1 MITKLETHI
10 SNYMSYV
17 SRNCLFSITSNQLY
31 VLLVLITVIIIYYG
45 YSIRKY
51 YALKYIKRYVFPV
64 EIKEKLMAHYP
75 QLADQQIDKVM
86 EGLRVYFYLSRKYK
100 LNMAMP
106 SLVIDTAWHEF
117 LLFSP
122 DYMAFS
128 KSAFGRYFHHVP
140 TVARLKSPMDAHTGL
155 VNVWLASCE
164 EENIDFR
171 DPVFLPI
178 LFSLDAEFDIINGF
192 IYSIKDGVLP
202 LDINGVFPI
211 DIKGVSPNRLKK
223 EIKEKYLTDPTQLQT
238 EKDRL
243 ATKLKR
249 YLLDDN
255 YCNTYGREAL
265 IPLFH
270 KILEDRELTIAI
282 FGGVALAKGRLS
294 RIPWFPSNSISY
306 SVFGGG
312 CGGGGVGCGG
322 GCGG

>member
-140 TVARLKSPMDAHTGL
+140 TVARLKSPMDANTGL

-178 LFSLDAEFDIINGF
+178 LFSLDAEYDIINGF

-202 LDINGVFPI
+202 LDII
-211 DIKGVSPNRLKK
+211 SPNRLMK
-223 EIKEKYLTDPTQLQT
+223 EIKEKYLTDPTQLQI

-255 YCNTYGREAL
+255 YCTTYGREAL

-282 FGGVALAKGRLS
+282 FGSVALAKGRLS
-294 RIPWFPSNSISY
+294 SIPWFASNYISY
-306 SVFGGG
+306 SSFGGGGG
-312 CGGGGVGCGG
+312 CGGGDGGGCGG

>member
-10 SNYMSYV
+10 PNYMSYV

-75 QLADQQIDKVM
+75 QLVDQQIDKVM

-140 TVARLKSPMDAHTGL
+140 TVARLKSPMDANTGL

-178 LFSLDAEFDIINGF
+178 LFSLDAEYDIINGF

-202 LDINGVFPI
+202 LDII
-211 DIKGVSPNRLKK
+211 SPNRLMK
-223 EIKEKYLTDPTQLQT
+223 EIKEKYLTDPTQLQI

-255 YCNTYGREAL
+255 YCTTYGREAL

-282 FGGVALAKGRLS
+282 FGSVALAKGRLS
-294 RIPWFPSNSISY
+294 SIPWFASNYISY
-306 SVFGGG
+306 SSFGGGGG
-312 CGGGGVGCGG
+312 CGGGDGGGCGG